1 MKNELNE
8 LSSFQREVT
17 TLALTSVKT
26 FNVDTLINICNATG
40 NFDVAVLML
49 LNKYEEPK
57 LPLKGIMP
65 ISNDKLLTVC
75 TLLRY
80 DPFKNSVHYSYYK
93 YCRAYDDKAKGYVIT
108 SEIIKDEYFCTYEV
122 WMKAVE
128 RFDNYTPS
136 EDVELL
142 NQ

>member
-1 MKNELNE
+1 MKNESNK

-26 FNVDTLINICNATG
+26 FNVDTLIYICNATD

-49 LNKYEEPK
+49 LDKYREPK
-57 LPLKGIMP
+57 IPLRGIMP
-65 ISNDKLLTVC
+65 TSNDKVLTVC
-75 TLLRY
+75 TLLSY
-80 DPFKNSVHYSYYK
+80 NPFKNSVHYSYYK
-93 YCRAYDDKAKGYVIT
+93 YRRAYDDKAKGYVTT
-108 SEIIKDEYFCTYEV
+108 SEIIKDEYICTYEV
-122 WMKAVE
+122 WMVAVE